1 MFAEIPAEQLT
12 KAIEWCARELLAEA
26 DIDRPPVDSLLLAER
41 LGLVVAREGAACQ
54 RARFVRLSAVAAA
67 DEGTILLADEPRPE
81 RRQWALAHEIGEFA
95 AHRVFSFL
103 GVALADIPP
112 HGREQIANRLANA
125 LLLPGKWFRT
135 DGASVEWDLL
145 ELKQIYSTASH
156 ELIARRMLEMPVP
169 VIVTLF
175 DQGRP
180 VWRKSNVL
188 RRPPPLTPAEAATW
202 RQAHA
207 GGVPTCHES
216 SLAGEPLLDTLLD
229 IRCWPVHESDWR
241 REILRTGLEEW

>member
-12 KAIEWCARELLAEA
+12 RAIEWCARELLAEA
-26 DIDRPPVDSLLLAER
+26 DIDRPPVDSLVVAER
-41 LGLVVAREGAACQ
+41 LGLVVAREGAASQ
-54 RARFVRLSAVAAA
+54 RARFVRLAAVAAA
-67 DEGTILLADEPRPE
+67 DQGTILLADEPRPE
-81 RRQWALAHEIGEFA
+81 RRQWAVAHEIGEFA

-103 GVALADIPP
+103 GIPLADIPP
-112 HGREQIANRLANA
+112 HGREQIANHLANA

-135 DGASVEWDLL
+135 DGACVGWDLL

-169 VIVTLF
+169 VIITLF

-188 RRPPPLTPAEAATW
+188 RHPPPLTPAELATW

-207 GGVPTCHES
+207 LGEPTRYES
-216 SLAGEPLLDTLLD
+216 SRTDQPLLDAVVD
-229 IRCWPVHESDWR
+229 IRCWPVHEPDWQ

>member
-1 MFAEIPAEQLT
+1 MLTDIPTEQLSR
-12 KAIEWCARELLAEA
+12 AIEWCARELLAEA
-26 DIDRPPVDSLLLAER
+26 DIDRPPVDTLLLAER
-41 LGLVVAREGAACQ
+41 LGLVVAHEGAAQQ
-54 RARFVRLSAVAAA
+54 RARFVRLAAVSTAEA
-67 DEGTILLADEPRPE
+67 GTILLADEPRPE
-81 RRQWALAHEIGEFA
+81 RRQWAVAHEIGEFA

-103 GVALADIPP
+103 GIPLSDIPP
-112 HGREQIANRLANA
+112 HGREQIANHLANA
-125 LLLPGKWFRT
+125 LLLPGKWFRN
-135 DGASVEWDLL
+135 DGACVNWDLW

-188 RRPPPLTPAEAATW
+188 RRPPPLTPAEQATW
-202 RQAHA
+202 RHAHVV
-207 GGVPTCHES
+207 GEPTCYES
-216 SLAGEPLLDTLLD
+216 PLAGEPLLEAVTD
-229 IRCWPVHESDWR
+229 IRCWPVHEPDWQ